1 MLHLM
6 AVTGVQARCTW
17 CGVVIGVQVTG
28 VQARCTWCFDW
39 CTGEVYLVFR
49 NETRRHPLPDRSVLS
64 QPSAV
69 RRLFVECFPDRLSP
83 AWFDSCYNRIYV
95 LDHTSRVFYEL
106 DDLR

>member
-1 MLHLM
+1 
-6 AVTGVQARCTW
+6 
-17 CGVVIGVQVTG
+17 VIGVQVTG
-28 VQARCTWCFDW
+28 VQVRCTWCFDWCTGEVYLVLWCTGEW

-106 DDLR
+106 DDVR